1 LTPGQELSQI
11 RSLNSQYNTNTR
23 ADRTLRQQ
31 YSLMDGAWNKYKEDR
46 SRGLN
51 PTAQSV
57 LVTFQKVLDPTSVVR
72 ESEYARSPNGQAYV
86 QRLLGLQDRI
96 IKGGPGVTDKS
107 LEEFVSVARGFAQ
120 NAQKFIKAERDRITR
135 VADKYGLERDL
146 VLSEDPLED
155 LGVEAPSA
163 VVVTPSVR
171 ELVGP
176 NGKGKVR
183 ITVRE

>member
-1 LTPGQELSQI
+1 
-11 RSLNSQYNTNTR
+11 
-23 ADRTLRQQ
+23 
-31 YSLMDGAWNKYKEDR
+31 
-46 SRGLN
+46 
-51 PTAQSV
+51 
-57 LVTFQKVLDPTSVVR
+57 
-72 ESEYARSPNGQAYV
+72 
-86 QRLLGLQDRI
+86 
-96 IKGGPGVTDKS
+96 

-155 LGVEAPSA
+155 LGVEAPA
-163 VVVTPSVR
+163 DVGVTPSVR